1 MSTIRYINGVPNTP
15 EALGPYSQ
23 ATIIDNLVYLSGQIP
38 LDPIS
43 NKIVDGGIQGQTE
56 QVMRNLLT
64 ILNFLQLDFSYTLK
78 TTIFMIN
85 LRDFS
90 IVNEIYAKWMGP
102 GPGYPTRSTVQ
113 VAGLPLGSL
122 IEIELVA
129 TLELSDS
136 PTLAEG
142 SVADLKT
149 AAISFVDCSKAN

>member
-15 EALGPYSQ
+15 QALGPYSQ

-43 NKIVDGGIQGQTE
+43 NKLVTGGIESQAD
-56 QVMRNLLT
+56 QVMRNILT
-64 ILNFLQLDFSYTLK
+64 VLNFLQLDFSYVMK

-85 LRDFS
+85 LRDFGL
-90 IVNEIYAKWMGP
+90 VNDVYAKWMGP
-102 GPGYPTRSTVQ
+102 SRPARSTIQ

-122 IEIELVA
+122 IEIEMIA
-129 TLELSDS
+129 TLELSDA

-142 SVADLKT
+142 SVADLKN
-149 AAISFVDCSKAN
+149 AEINFVDCSKAN